1 MKHYPNLLPTLNQHL
16 TVGKTLSWCFAAFLP
31 ILVTACSPS
40 SNTNTAALPNSASSM
55 KTATDPLVVTV
66 NTAMTHNFK
75 VAPVQ
80 QHEISLSQEI
90 SGRIDTNER
99 LLTRIGAA
107 VTGRVT
113 QVLVEV
119 GDSVVNGQTL
129 ARMSSPELTSAQLA
143 YLRASSNTALAE
155 RAVERA
161 KQLIQADVIGSAE
174 LQRRES
180 ELAIAKAETR
190 ASADQLR
197 LMGIPS
203 DGIEKL
209 RDHGSLHPY
218 ANVMATQSGVV
229 TERKVSQGQVAQP
242 GDPLFTIADLSN
254 VWVIGALPEQAARS
268 VQIGQKIDITVPALG
283 ESLITGKVVFVSDTV
298 SPETRSVAIRTQVDN
313 PKRDLKPQ
321 MLATLRLA
329 SAPRAALAV
338 PAQAVVRESDKDHV
352 YVQIAPTQFRL
363 TAVDLG
369 PASGG
374 FRPVHKGLTADVSI
388 VTDGAFHLNNERK
401 RAELE

>member
-1 MKHYPNLLPTLNQHL
+1 MPKFTTMTSRKPFTTLRLPPYSLSAWALIALSTVLLMACNKPQESI
-16 TVGKTLSWCFAAFLP
+16 KAKAA
-31 ILVTACSPS
+31 SE
-40 SNTNTAALPNSASSM
+40 
-55 KTATDPLVVTV
+55 
-66 NTAMTHNFK
+66 K
-75 VAPVQ
+75 VALDPMLVNVNPAMASQ
-80 QHEISLSQEI
+80 FKTQALANIDLSMSQEI

-99 LLTRIGAA
+99 QLTRIGAG

-113 QVLVEV
+113 DILAEV
-119 GDSVVNGQTL
+119 GDKVSAGQAL
-129 ARMSSPELTSAQLA
+129 ARISSPELTTAQLG

-190 ASADQLR
+190 AAADQLR
-197 LMGIPS
+197 LMGLPLDNIA
-203 DGIEKL
+203 KL
-209 RDHGSLHPY
+209 RDQGSIHAF
-218 ANVMATQSGVV
+218 ANVIATQSGVV

-242 GDPLFTIADLSN
+242 GDQLFTIADLSS

-268 VQIGQKIDITVPALG
+268 VQTGQKIEIAVPALG
-283 ESLITGKVVFVSDTV
+283 DRTIMGKVVYVSDTV
-298 SPETRSVAIRTQVDN
+298 SPETRSVTIRTQVDN

-321 MLATLRLA
+321 MLATLRIA
-329 SAPRAALAV
+329 SGTVNTLAV
-338 PAQAVVRESDKDHV
+338 PSAAVVRESDKDHV
-352 YVQIAPTQFRL
+352 YVQTGPTSFRL

-369 PASGG
+369 PTSNGY
-374 FRPVHKGLTADVSI
+374 RPVNKGLAAGTVI

>member
-1 MKHYPNLLPTLNQHL
+1 MTNQINFPMKKFTLPQSSLTPIWRACALL
-16 TVGKTLSWCFAAFLP
+16 S
-31 ILVTACSPS
+31 LVVLTACS
-40 SNTNTAALPNSASSM
+40 
-55 KTATDPLVVTV
+55 KTATTEKTTPTAAEKAASDPLAVTIQP
-66 NTAMTHNFK
+66 AMANNFK
-75 VAPVQ
+75 VEPLQ
-80 QHEISLSQEI
+80 TREMTLSQEI

-113 QVLVEV
+113 DVFAEV
-119 GDSVVNGQTL
+119 GDNVRVGQTL
-129 ARMSSPELTSAQLA
+129 ARVTSPELTTAQLGF
-143 YLRASSNTALAE
+143 LKASANTSLAE

-180 ELAIAKAETR
+180 ELSIAKAETH
-190 ASADQLR
+190 AATDQLR
-197 LMGIPS
+197 LMGIPQES
-203 DGIEKL
+203 IAKL

-218 ANVMATQSGVV
+218 ASVIATQSGVI

-242 GDPLFTIADLSN
+242 GDQLFTIADLTS

-268 VQIGQKIDITVPALG
+268 VQTGQKIEIKVPALG
-283 ESLITGKVVFVSDTV
+283 DRLILGKVVFVSDTI
-298 SPETRSVAIRTQVDN
+298 SPETRSVTVRTQVDN

-321 MLATLRLA
+321 MLATLRVA
-329 SAPRAALAV
+329 SAAVDTLAV
-338 PAQAVVRESDKDHV
+338 PVGAVVRESDKDYV
-352 YVQIAPTQFRL
+352 YVQTAPLRFRL

-369 PASGG
+369 PASNGL
-374 FRPVHKGLTADVSI
+374 RPVMKGLSVGTSVVI
-388 VTDGAFHLNNERK
+388 EGAFHLNNERK